1 MNSNFVDIVGYQFE
15 KVHTGTITWLLD
27 SSSASIPQNEK
38 YKVIRKIYELCDVP
52 IPFEC
57 SEIQSI
63 KCKPES
69 SIEKR
74 KRVDLVIDILLKD
87 KKTEHIVIEMKV
99 DTIAKEDQ
107 LKATYDGFPG
117 RKNALFLLFLFG
129 SSQICEIPK
138 HEFFNNFCLDKI
150 ISIFNNVKCR
160 HYIYKN
166 WIESLQNELKR
177 SETIKH
183 KLVNLNKI
191 KNKEYWRENGYRT
204 DFTAFYYLYNHLKSN
219 SKNADHWS
227 IYSGNNNPIMNWNP
241 GWLEKTISD
250 KTIKFYWE
258 FNYESLVLKV
268 KLSKKGYISPE
279 QLHQLKE
286 NISSIASE
294 ISGIKGRIVRKQSK
308 TTIYNSL
315 YKWKFNFLKENFEEI
330 MKKTE
335 FIINNIHPQLET
347 SKWKFE

>member
-27 SSSASIPQNEK
+27 SNSTSISQDEK
-38 YKVIRKIYELCDVP
+38 YKIFCKIYELCDVP

-57 SEIQSI
+57 SEIKSI

-69 SIEKR
+69 PIEKR

-87 KKTEHIVIEMKV
+87 KETEHIVIEMKV
-99 DTIAKEDQ
+99 DTIATLDQ
-107 LKATYDGFPG
+107 LKATYNGFH
-117 RKNALFLLFLFG
+117 RKANSLFLLFLFG

-138 HEFFNNFCLDKI
+138 HKSFNNLCLDKI
-150 ISIFNNVKCR
+150 ISIFNNIKCS
-160 HYIYKN
+160 HYIYQN
-166 WIESLQNELKR
+166 WIESLQSELKR
-177 SETIKH
+177 GKTIKD
-183 KLVNLNKI
+183 KLVNLKKI

-204 DFTAFYYLYNHLKSN
+204 DFTAFYYLYHHLKSD
-219 SKNADHWS
+219 SKNTDHWS
-227 IYSGNNNPIMNWNP
+227 IYSGKNNPIMNWNP

-286 NISSIASE
+286 NISSIAPK
-294 ISGIKGRIVRKQSK
+294 ISDIQGRIVRKQSE
-308 TTIYNSL
+308 TMIYNSL
-315 YKWKFNFLKENFEEI
+315 YKWKFNFLKENFEDI

-347 SKWKFE
+347 SKWKFK

>member
-27 SSSASIPQNEK
+27 SSSTSIPQNEK

-99 DTIAKEDQ
+99 DTIAKKDQ

-129 SSQICEIPK
+129 SSQICVIPK
-138 HEFFNNFCLDKI
+138 HESFNNFCLDKI
-150 ISIFNNVKCR
+150 ISIFNNVKCF

-177 SETIKH
+177 NETIQD
-183 KLVNLNKI
+183 KLIDLNKI

-204 DFTAFYYLYNHLKSN
+204 DFTAFYYLYHHLKSN
-219 SKNADHWS
+219 SKNAAHWS
-227 IYSGNNNPIMNWNP
+227 IYSGQNNPIMNWNL
-241 GWLEKTISD
+241 GWLEKNISN
-250 KTIKFYWE
+250 KTITFYWE
-258 FNYESLVLKV
+258 FNYEELILKV
-268 KLSKKGYISPE
+268 QLPEEEYISGDE
-279 QLHQLKE
+279 LHQLKE
-286 NISSIASE
+286 NIISIVSNTPTLQ
-294 ISGIKGRIVRKQSK
+294 GNRVRMQSK
-308 TTIYNSL
+308 PKIYNSL
-315 YKWKFNFLKENFEEI
+315 YKWKFNFLEENFEDI

-335 FIINNIHPQLET
+335 FITQNIHPLLET
-347 SKWKFE
+347 SYWEFR